1 MAPSRVPRFSPRRAP
16 RFLPRLLL
24 PCLAAFSACAMQS
37 VAQAP
42 AQPETYKL
50 VAPNADVRDVLQ
62 QYAVWVGKR
71 LIYDNQVQGT
81 INIDIPDVSK
91 EEAIRIVEITLMVNG
106 YHLVPVDS
114 DPNLL
119 KVTGLTRSPRQ
130 VAVPV
135 LTDPEPIPD
144 NEQVVIYIVKLR
156 YADPTELSQV
166 LLGAMPASKQEY
178 APHVVALPRAQSLI
192 LTENTAVIRQM
203 MRVIRAAD
211 LEPTRVEGEWITLTR
226 ASAKDVV
233 TMLEKL
239 FEKPQQSPTPIA
251 RPATP
256 AAAGAPGGAP
266 QVPVSP
272 AASMTT
278 VEIGGMTEDSMLAGK
293 VRLTA
298 DERTNRIYVVSRP
311 VNMPTI
317 RKLIQDFDLDVPF
330 NEPYVRNLKHV
341 NAGDI
346 LEALV
351 RAVSDPGTKDS
362 QLPGSTTGG
371 AGARTTTGAQ
381 PQAAQSQFGNQFGTG
396 RSATGLQGTTPT
408 MSLQTEL
415 RETIPTT
422 VLVGNSRIVAD
433 KRGNAII
440 VIGSADIK
448 EKVNNLLDRLD
459 VRTPQVMLTT
469 IIGELSLGDGQQLGL
484 TYLLGKG
491 TNKTN
496 LSNFMTG
503 GTAALG
509 SAVGIKDNAI
519 SLDFKNL
526 LSNTT
531 LRQIVGGGVG
541 GVQGFVTAGD
551 AFGSMLTALES
562 TNKFRVTSRPTI
574 FASNNK
580 RSSLLSGERIAV
592 ITGVQSGIG
601 GTTSNLVQQNQV
613 SYIDVNLNLEVVP
626 LINSDKEVHL
636 DIVQTLME
644 RTGESVIDNNKYPI
658 ISNRQLQTSV
668 TVPNEGT
675 LVLGGLIKQSRSKTI
690 SGIPVL
696 SRAPLIG
703 PLFRST
709 SSESKRSELVILI
722 RPSVAV
728 DNQDALDVRDRNMKP
743 MQIPVN
749 LEDGLGL
756 GSSINRAN
764 ASEAPFVKFR
774 SEPPA
779 LLPGGETPSTPQPS
793 REETHPGGTA
803 AVQKEAAP
811 TKKQKSG
818 NR

>member
-1 MAPSRVPRFSPRRAP
+1 MRSFRVPR
-16 RFLPRLLL
+16 RLV
-24 PCLAAFSACAMQS
+24 PCIAAVSACVLS
-37 VAQAP
+37 TFAQNP
-42 AQPETYKL
+42 AQPDATIKL

-62 QYAVWVGKR
+62 QYAAWVGKR
-71 LIYDNQVQGT
+71 LIYDNQVQGN

-135 LTDPEPIPD
+135 LADPEPIPD
-144 NEQVVIYIVKLR
+144 NEQVIMYLVKLR

-166 LLGAMPASKQEY
+166 LLAAMPASKQEY

-203 MRVIRAAD
+203 MRVIRSAD
-211 LEPTRVEGEWITLTR
+211 LEPTRVEGEFITLTR

-239 FEKPQQSPTPIA
+239 FEKPQQSPTGVP
-251 RPATP
+251 RPPTAP
-256 AAAGAPGGAP
+256 AAPAAPGAA
-266 QVPVSP
+266 P
-272 AASMTT
+272 AAIAPSLTT

-311 VNMPTI
+311 VNMPVI

-362 QLPGSTTGG
+362 QLLGSTGG
-371 AGARTTTGAQ
+371 ATGARTTAGAQ
-381 PQAAQSQFGNQFGTG
+381 PQSTASQFGNQFGLGGG
-396 RSATGLQGTTPT
+396 RGATGLQGTTPT
-408 MSLQTEL
+408 MSLQSEL
-415 RETIPTT
+415 RETIPQT
-422 VLVGNSRIVAD
+422 VLVGNARIVAD

-448 EKVNNLLDRLD
+448 EKVDNLLNRLD

-484 TYLLGKG
+484 TYLMGNG
-491 TNKTN
+491 RNRTN
-496 LSNFMTG
+496 LTNFLNG

-519 SLDFKNL
+519 TLDFKNL
-526 LSNTT
+526 LSNAT
-531 LRQIVGGGVG
+531 LRQVVGGGVG
-541 GVQGFVTAGD
+541 GVQGFVMAGD
-551 AFGSMLTALES
+551 AFGSLLTALES

-580 RSSLLSGERIAV
+580 KSSLLSGERIAV

-601 GTTSNLVQQNQV
+601 GTTNNLVQQNQV

-690 SGIPVL
+690 SGVPVL

-709 SSESKRSELVILI
+709 STENKRSELVILI

-728 DNQDALDVRDRNMKP
+728 GNEDVLDVRDRNMKP

-756 GSSINRAN
+756 GSPVNRAN
-764 ASEAPFVKFR
+764 APETPYVHFR
-774 SEPPA
+774 SEPPPLA
-779 LLPGGETPSTPQPS
+779 PGGDVRVTPPPS
-793 REETHPGGTA
+793 SSPSPSAVHPTGRKGE
-803 AVQKEAAP
+803 VVP
-811 TKKQKSG
+811 TKSRPQ
-818 NR
+818 R

>member
-1 MAPSRVPRFSPRRAP
+1 MPPLRF
-16 RFLPRLLL
+16 PRLLL
-24 PCLAAFSACAMQS
+24 SSLFTFFLGAAALINRTD
-37 VAQAP
+37 AQNP
-42 AQPETYKL
+42 VQPEATIKL

-62 QYAVWVGKR
+62 QYAAWIGKR
-71 LIYDNQVQGT
+71 LIYDNQVQGN

-114 DPNLL
+114 DPNLI

-135 LTDPEPIPD
+135 LSDPEPIPD
-144 NEQVVIYIVKLR
+144 NEQVIMYMVKLR
-156 YADPTELSQV
+156 FADPTELSQV
-166 LLGAMPASKQEY
+166 LLAAMPASKQEY

-211 LEPTRVEGEWITLTR
+211 LEPTRVEGEFITLSR

-239 FEKPQQSPTPIA
+239 FEKPQQTTTAAP
-251 RPATP
+251 RPAVPPP
-256 AAAGAPGGAP
+256 AAPGAPAGAAP
-266 QVPVSP
+266 SVSP
-272 AASMTT
+272 LMT
-278 VEIGGMTEDSMLAGK
+278 VDIGGMTEDSMLAGR

-311 VNMPTI
+311 VNMPII
-317 RKLIQDFDLDVPF
+317 RKLITDFDMDVPF
-330 NEPYVRNLKHV
+330 NEPYVRYLKHV

-346 LEALV
+346 LDALV

-362 QLPGSTTGG
+362 QLLGSTGG
-371 AGARTTTGAQ
+371 AGAARTPGGATQAQTGA
-381 PQAAQSQFGNQFGTG
+381 SQFGNQFGGLG

-408 MSLQTEL
+408 MSLQSEL
-415 RETIPTT
+415 RETIPQT

-440 VIGSADIK
+440 VIGSGDIK
-448 EKVNNLLDRLD
+448 EKVDNLLNRLD

-484 TYLLGKG
+484 TYLAANARKG
-491 TNKTN
+491 AGLK
-496 LSNFMTG
+496 NFMNG
-503 GTAALG
+503 GTAAIG
-509 SAVGIKDNAI
+509 SALGNAVRDDRSI
-519 SLDFKNL
+519 SLNLKDL
-526 LSNTT
+526 LSSSA
-531 LRQIVGGGVG
+531 LRQVVGGGVG
-541 GVQGFVTAGD
+541 GVQGFVMAGN
-551 AFGSMLTALES
+551 AFGSLLTALES

-580 RSSLLSGERIAV
+580 KSSLLSGERIAV

-644 RTGESVIDNNKYPI
+644 RTGVSKIDNNEYPI

-675 LVLGGLIKQSRSKTI
+675 LVLGGLIKQSRSKTV
-690 SGIPVL
+690 SGVPVL
-696 SRAPLIG
+696 SKAPIIG
-703 PLFRST
+703 SLFRST
-709 SSESKRSELVILI
+709 STEDRRSELVILI
-722 RPSVAV
+722 RPSVSV
-728 DNQDALDVRDRNMKP
+728 GEEEALDVRDRNMKP

-756 GSSINRAN
+756 GAPLNRAN
-764 ASEAPFVKFR
+764 APTEPYVRFR

-779 LLPGGETPSTPQPS
+779 LAPDAKAPKTPTPSRVESTQPAS
-793 REETHPGGTA
+793 GGVSGTRA
-803 AVQKEAAP
+803 SEAAGP
-811 TKKQKSG
+811 ASRGKRAQ
-818 NR
+818 